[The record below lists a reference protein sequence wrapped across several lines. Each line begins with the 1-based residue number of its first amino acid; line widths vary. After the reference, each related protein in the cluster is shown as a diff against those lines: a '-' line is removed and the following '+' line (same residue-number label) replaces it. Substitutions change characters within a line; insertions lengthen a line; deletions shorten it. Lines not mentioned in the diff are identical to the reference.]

1 LEVVELCEDPFAK
14 ETYLLSFQ
22 NALDAR
28 MFSMAA
34 QY

>member
-1 LEVVELCEDPFAK
+1 LEVVELFDDPFAK

-28 MFSMAA
+28 MFSMPA